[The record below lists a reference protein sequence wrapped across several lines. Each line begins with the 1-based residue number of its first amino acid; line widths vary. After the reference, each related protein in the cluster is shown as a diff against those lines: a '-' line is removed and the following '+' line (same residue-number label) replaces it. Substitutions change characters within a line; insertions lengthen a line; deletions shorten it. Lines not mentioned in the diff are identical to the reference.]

1 MDLSSLEIFRAVA
14 HEASVT
20 RAAQQLQRAQSNVT
34 TRIRQLEEDLG
45 VELFLRDGKR
55 MSLTERGSEF
65 LAYAEQLLALADE
78 ARQSMHPAEPGG
90 RLRLG
95 SMEST
100 AASRLPALLASYH
113 KACPRVALE
122 VSTGTSR
129 ALFDGV
135 RARRLDCA
143 LVAAGPGW
151 AGELDGSGLRGEPLF
166 REELLMILPAEHPPV
181 HDVAE
186 VRGRL
191 RPWLHLPATGRRQ
204 PGHAADG
211 AGSRLLPCDP
221 RLRRRRRLCWRA
233 AALGAATAR
242 HTAAAQPAPC
252 RSRHLAG
259 LARRLRDRRLR
270 TLARPAGPGRRL
282 SGQGRT
288 QRPGSGPTPSHQN
301 NSEPRSCP

>member
-151 AGELDGSGLRGEPLF
+151 AGELDGSGLRGEPMF

-186 VRGRL
+186 VR
-191 RPWLHLPATGRRQ
+191 
-204 PGHAADG
+204 
-211 AGSRLLPCDP
+211 
-221 RLRRRRRLCWRA
+221 
-233 AALGAATAR
+233 
-242 HTAAAQPAPC
+242 
-252 RSRHLAG
+252 
-259 LARRLRDRRLR
+259 LR
-270 TLARPAGPGRRL
+270 TLAGFARGCTYRQLAEDSLGTPLTVQEVGSYHAILACVAAGACVGVL
-282 SGQGRT
+282 
-288 QRPGSGPTPSHQN
+288 
-301 NSEPRSCP
+301 PRSVLQLLGTPPLRSLPLAEVDTWLVWREGYATAAFERWRGVLGQAGD

>member
-1 MDLSSLEIFRAVA
+1 MDLSSLEIFRAVV

-186 VRGRL
+186 VR
-191 RPWLHLPATGRRQ
+191 
-204 PGHAADG
+204 
-211 AGSRLLPCDP
+211 
-221 RLRRRRRLCWRA
+221 
-233 AALGAATAR
+233 
-242 HTAAAQPAPC
+242 
-252 RSRHLAG
+252 
-259 LARRLRDRRLR
+259 LR
-270 TLARPAGPGRRL
+270 TLAGFARGCTYRQLAEDSLGTPLTVQEVGSYHAILACVAAGACVGVL
-282 SGQGRT
+282 
-288 QRPGSGPTPSHQN
+288 
-301 NSEPRSCP
+301 PRSVLQLLGTPPLRSLPLAEVDTWLVWREGYATAAFERWRGVLGQAGD

>member
-143 LVAAGPGW
+143 LVAARPGGGG
-151 AGELDGSGLRGEPLF
+151 ALPGSRQRGEPLF

-186 VRGRL
+186 VR
-191 RPWLHLPATGRRQ
+191 
-204 PGHAADG
+204 
-211 AGSRLLPCDP
+211 
-221 RLRRRRRLCWRA
+221 
-233 AALGAATAR
+233 
-242 HTAAAQPAPC
+242 
-252 RSRHLAG
+252 
-259 LARRLRDRRLR
+259 LR
-270 TLARPAGPGRRL
+270 TLAGFARGCTYRQLAEDSLGTPLTVQEVGSYHAILACVAAGACVGVL
-282 SGQGRT
+282 
-288 QRPGSGPTPSHQN
+288 
-301 NSEPRSCP
+301 PRSVLQLLGTPPLRSLPLAEVDTWLVWREGYATAAFERWRGVLGQAGD

>member
-20 RAAQQLQRAQSNVT
+20 RAAQRLQRAQSNVT

-122 VSTGTSR
+122 VSTGASR

-186 VRGRL
+186 VR
-191 RPWLHLPATGRRQ
+191 
-204 PGHAADG
+204 
-211 AGSRLLPCDP
+211 
-221 RLRRRRRLCWRA
+221 
-233 AALGAATAR
+233 
-242 HTAAAQPAPC
+242 
-252 RSRHLAG
+252 
-259 LARRLRDRRLR
+259 LR
-270 TLARPAGPGRRL
+270 TLAGFARGCTYRQLAEDSLGTPLTVQEVGSYHAILACVAAGACVGVL
-282 SGQGRT
+282 
-288 QRPGSGPTPSHQN
+288 
-301 NSEPRSCP
+301 PRSVLQLLGTPPLRSLPLAEVDTWLVWREGYATAAFERWRGVLGQAGD

>member
-186 VRGRL
+186 VR
-191 RPWLHLPATGRRQ
+191 
-204 PGHAADG
+204 
-211 AGSRLLPCDP
+211 
-221 RLRRRRRLCWRA
+221 
-233 AALGAATAR
+233 
-242 HTAAAQPAPC
+242 
-252 RSRHLAG
+252 
-259 LARRLRDRRLR
+259 LR
-270 TLARPAGPGRRL
+270 TLAGFARGCTYRQLAEDSLATPLTVQEVGSYHAILACVAAGACVGVL
-282 SGQGRT
+282 
-288 QRPGSGPTPSHQN
+288 
-301 NSEPRSCP
+301 PRSVLQLLGTPPLRSLPLAEVDTWLVWREGYATAAFERWRGVLGQAGD

>member
-45 VELFLRDGKR
+45 VELFLRNGKR

-78 ARQSMHPAEPGG
+78 ARQSMHPTEPGG

-186 VRGRL
+186 VR
-191 RPWLHLPATGRRQ
+191 
-204 PGHAADG
+204 
-211 AGSRLLPCDP
+211 
-221 RLRRRRRLCWRA
+221 
-233 AALGAATAR
+233 
-242 HTAAAQPAPC
+242 
-252 RSRHLAG
+252 
-259 LARRLRDRRLR
+259 LR
-270 TLARPAGPGRRL
+270 TLAGFARGCTYRQLAEDSLGTPLTVQEVGSYHAILACVAAGACVGVL
-282 SGQGRT
+282 
-288 QRPGSGPTPSHQN
+288 
-301 NSEPRSCP
+301 PRSVLQLLGTPPLRSLPLAEVDTWLVWREGYATAAFERWRGVLGQAGD

>member
-186 VRGRL
+186 VR
-191 RPWLHLPATGRRQ
+191 
-204 PGHAADG
+204 
-211 AGSRLLPCDP
+211 
-221 RLRRRRRLCWRA
+221 
-233 AALGAATAR
+233 
-242 HTAAAQPAPC
+242 
-252 RSRHLAG
+252 
-259 LARRLRDRRLR
+259 LR
-270 TLARPAGPGRRL
+270 TLAGFARGCTYRQLAEDSLGTPLTVQEVGSYHAILACVAAGACVGVL
-282 SGQGRT
+282 
-288 QRPGSGPTPSHQN
+288 
-301 NSEPRSCP
+301 PRSVLQLLGTPPLRSLPLVEVDTWLVWREGYATAAFERWRGVLGQAGD

>member
-55 MSLTERGSEF
+55 MSLTDRGSEF

-186 VRGRL
+186 VR
-191 RPWLHLPATGRRQ
+191 
-204 PGHAADG
+204 
-211 AGSRLLPCDP
+211 
-221 RLRRRRRLCWRA
+221 
-233 AALGAATAR
+233 
-242 HTAAAQPAPC
+242 
-252 RSRHLAG
+252 
-259 LARRLRDRRLR
+259 LR
-270 TLARPAGPGRRL
+270 TLAGFARGCTYRQLAEDSLGTPLTVQEVGSYHAILACVAAGACVGVL
-282 SGQGRT
+282 
-288 QRPGSGPTPSHQN
+288 
-301 NSEPRSCP
+301 PRSVLQLLGTPPLRSLPLAEVDTWLVWRDGYATAAFERWRGVLGQAGD

>member
-55 MSLTERGSEF
+55 IRLTERGSEF

-186 VRGRL
+186 VR
-191 RPWLHLPATGRRQ
+191 
-204 PGHAADG
+204 
-211 AGSRLLPCDP
+211 
-221 RLRRRRRLCWRA
+221 
-233 AALGAATAR
+233 
-242 HTAAAQPAPC
+242 
-252 RSRHLAG
+252 
-259 LARRLRDRRLR
+259 LR
-270 TLARPAGPGRRL
+270 TLAGFARGCTYRQLAEDSLGTPLTVQEVGSYHAILACVAAGACVGVL
-282 SGQGRT
+282 
-288 QRPGSGPTPSHQN
+288 
-301 NSEPRSCP
+301 PRSVLQLLGTPPLRSLPLAEVDTWLVWREGYATAAFERWRGLLGQAGD

>member
-1 MDLSSLEIFRAVA
+1 MTDNLLSISIFRAVA

-20 RAAQQLQRAQSNVT
+20 RAAQRLQRAQSNVT

-122 VSTGTSR
+122 VSTGTSH

-186 VRGRL
+186 VR
-191 RPWLHLPATGRRQ
+191 
-204 PGHAADG
+204 
-211 AGSRLLPCDP
+211 
-221 RLRRRRRLCWRA
+221 
-233 AALGAATAR
+233 
-242 HTAAAQPAPC
+242 
-252 RSRHLAG
+252 
-259 LARRLRDRRLR
+259 LR
-270 TLARPAGPGRRL
+270 TLAGFARGCTYRQLAEDSLGTPLTVQEVGSYHAILACVAAGACVGVL
-282 SGQGRT
+282 
-288 QRPGSGPTPSHQN
+288 
-301 NSEPRSCP
+301 PRSVLQLLGTPPLRSLPLAEVDTWLVWREGYATAAFERWRGVLGQAGD

>member
-20 RAAQQLQRAQSNVT
+20 RAAQRLQRAQSNVT

-78 ARQSMHPAEPGG
+78 ARQSMHPTEPGG

-143 LVAAGPGW
+143 LVAARPGW

-186 VRGRL
+186 VR
-191 RPWLHLPATGRRQ
+191 
-204 PGHAADG
+204 
-211 AGSRLLPCDP
+211 
-221 RLRRRRRLCWRA
+221 
-233 AALGAATAR
+233 
-242 HTAAAQPAPC
+242 
-252 RSRHLAG
+252 
-259 LARRLRDRRLR
+259 LR
-270 TLARPAGPGRRL
+270 TLAGFARGCTYRQLAEDSLGTPLTVQEVGSYHAILACVAAGACVGVL
-282 SGQGRT
+282 
-288 QRPGSGPTPSHQN
+288 
-301 NSEPRSCP
+301 PRSVLQLLGTPPLRSLPLAEVDTWLVWREGYATAAFERWRGVLGQAGD

>member
-20 RAAQQLQRAQSNVT
+20 RAAQRLQRAQSNVT

-143 LVAAGPGW
+143 LVAAGPYW

-186 VRGRL
+186 VR
-191 RPWLHLPATGRRQ
+191 
-204 PGHAADG
+204 
-211 AGSRLLPCDP
+211 
-221 RLRRRRRLCWRA
+221 
-233 AALGAATAR
+233 
-242 HTAAAQPAPC
+242 
-252 RSRHLAG
+252 
-259 LARRLRDRRLR
+259 LR
-270 TLARPAGPGRRL
+270 TLAGFARGCTYRQLAEDSLGTPLTVQEVGSYHAILACVAAGACVGVL
-282 SGQGRT
+282 
-288 QRPGSGPTPSHQN
+288 
-301 NSEPRSCP
+301 PRSVLQLLGTPPLRSLPLAEVDTWLVWREGYATAAFERWRGVLGQAGD

>member
-45 VELFLRDGKR
+45 GELFLRDGKR

-186 VRGRL
+186 VR
-191 RPWLHLPATGRRQ
+191 
-204 PGHAADG
+204 
-211 AGSRLLPCDP
+211 
-221 RLRRRRRLCWRA
+221 
-233 AALGAATAR
+233 
-242 HTAAAQPAPC
+242 
-252 RSRHLAG
+252 
-259 LARRLRDRRLR
+259 LR
-270 TLARPAGPGRRL
+270 TLAGFARGCTYRQLAEDSLGTPLTVQEVGSYHAILACVAAGACVGVL
-282 SGQGRT
+282 
-288 QRPGSGPTPSHQN
+288 
-301 NSEPRSCP
+301 PRSVLQLLGTPPLRSLPLAEVDTWLVWREGYATAAFERWRGVLGQAGG

>member
-20 RAAQQLQRAQSNVT
+20 RAAQWLQRAQSNVT

-122 VSTGTSR
+122 VSTGTSH

-186 VRGRL
+186 VR
-191 RPWLHLPATGRRQ
+191 
-204 PGHAADG
+204 
-211 AGSRLLPCDP
+211 
-221 RLRRRRRLCWRA
+221 
-233 AALGAATAR
+233 
-242 HTAAAQPAPC
+242 
-252 RSRHLAG
+252 
-259 LARRLRDRRLR
+259 LR
-270 TLARPAGPGRRL
+270 TLAGFARGCTYRQLAEDSLGTPLTVQEVGSYHAILACVAAGACVGVL
-282 SGQGRT
+282 
-288 QRPGSGPTPSHQN
+288 
-301 NSEPRSCP
+301 PRSVLQLLGTPPLRSLPLAEVDTWLVWREGYATAAFERWRGVLGQAGD

>member
-14 HEASVT
+14 REASVT

-166 REELLMILPAEHPPV
+166 REDLLMILPAEHPPV

-186 VRGRL
+186 VR
-191 RPWLHLPATGRRQ
+191 
-204 PGHAADG
+204 
-211 AGSRLLPCDP
+211 
-221 RLRRRRRLCWRA
+221 
-233 AALGAATAR
+233 
-242 HTAAAQPAPC
+242 
-252 RSRHLAG
+252 
-259 LARRLRDRRLR
+259 LR
-270 TLARPAGPGRRL
+270 TLAGFARGCTYRQLAEDSLGTPLTVQEVGSYHAILACVAAGACVGVL
-282 SGQGRT
+282 
-288 QRPGSGPTPSHQN
+288 
-301 NSEPRSCP
+301 PRSVLQLLGTPPLRSLPLAEVDTWLVWREGYATAAFERWRGVLGQAGD

>member
-1 MDLSSLEIFRAVA
+1 EIFRAVA

-186 VRGRL
+186 VR
-191 RPWLHLPATGRRQ
+191 
-204 PGHAADG
+204 
-211 AGSRLLPCDP
+211 
-221 RLRRRRRLCWRA
+221 
-233 AALGAATAR
+233 
-242 HTAAAQPAPC
+242 
-252 RSRHLAG
+252 
-259 LARRLRDRRLR
+259 LR
-270 TLARPAGPGRRL
+270 TLAGFARGCTYRQLAEDSLGTPLTVQEVGSYHAILACVAAGACVGVL
-282 SGQGRT
+282 
-288 QRPGSGPTPSHQN
+288 
-301 NSEPRSCP
+301 PRSVLQLLGTPPLRSLPLAEVDTWLVWREGYATAAFERWRGLLGQAGD

>member
-186 VRGRL
+186 VR
-191 RPWLHLPATGRRQ
+191 
-204 PGHAADG
+204 
-211 AGSRLLPCDP
+211 
-221 RLRRRRRLCWRA
+221 
-233 AALGAATAR
+233 
-242 HTAAAQPAPC
+242 
-252 RSRHLAG
+252 
-259 LARRLRDRRLR
+259 LR
-270 TLARPAGPGRRL
+270 TLAGFARGCTYRQLAEDSLGTPLTVQEVGSYHAILACVAAGACVGVL
-282 SGQGRT
+282 
-288 QRPGSGPTPSHQN
+288 
-301 NSEPRSCP
+301 PRSVLQLLGTPPLRNLPLAEVDTWLVWREGYATAAFERWRGLLGQAGD

>member
-20 RAAQQLQRAQSNVT
+20 RAAQRLQRAQSNVT

-186 VRGRL
+186 VR
-191 RPWLHLPATGRRQ
+191 
-204 PGHAADG
+204 
-211 AGSRLLPCDP
+211 
-221 RLRRRRRLCWRA
+221 
-233 AALGAATAR
+233 
-242 HTAAAQPAPC
+242 
-252 RSRHLAG
+252 
-259 LARRLRDRRLR
+259 LR
-270 TLARPAGPGRRL
+270 TLAGFARGCTYRQLAEDSLGTPLTVQEVGSYHAILACVAAGACVGVL
-282 SGQGRT
+282 
-288 QRPGSGPTPSHQN
+288 
-301 NSEPRSCP
+301 PRSVLQLLGTPPLRSLPLAEVDTWLVWREGYATAAFERWRGLLSQAGD

>member
-1 MDLSSLEIFRAVA
+1 MNLSSLEIFRAVA

-186 VRGRL
+186 VR
-191 RPWLHLPATGRRQ
+191 
-204 PGHAADG
+204 
-211 AGSRLLPCDP
+211 
-221 RLRRRRRLCWRA
+221 
-233 AALGAATAR
+233 
-242 HTAAAQPAPC
+242 
-252 RSRHLAG
+252 
-259 LARRLRDRRLR
+259 LR
-270 TLARPAGPGRRL
+270 TLAGFARGCTYRQLAEDSLGTPLTVQEVGSYHAILACVAAGACVGVL
-282 SGQGRT
+282 
-288 QRPGSGPTPSHQN
+288 
-301 NSEPRSCP
+301 PRSVLQLLGTPPLRSLPLAEVDTWLVWREGYATAAFERWRGLLGQAGD

>member
-186 VRGRL
+186 VR
-191 RPWLHLPATGRRQ
+191 
-204 PGHAADG
+204 
-211 AGSRLLPCDP
+211 
-221 RLRRRRRLCWRA
+221 
-233 AALGAATAR
+233 
-242 HTAAAQPAPC
+242 
-252 RSRHLAG
+252 
-259 LARRLRDRRLR
+259 LR
-270 TLARPAGPGRRL
+270 TLAGFARGCTYRQLAEDSLGTPLTVQEVGSYHAILACVAAGACGGVL
-282 SGQGRT
+282 
-288 QRPGSGPTPSHQN
+288 
-301 NSEPRSCP
+301 PRSVLQLLGTPPLRSLPLAEVDTWLVWREGYATAAFERWRGVLGQAGD

>member
-20 RAAQQLQRAQSNVT
+20 RAAQRLQRAQSNVT

-186 VRGRL
+186 VR
-191 RPWLHLPATGRRQ
+191 
-204 PGHAADG
+204 
-211 AGSRLLPCDP
+211 
-221 RLRRRRRLCWRA
+221 
-233 AALGAATAR
+233 
-242 HTAAAQPAPC
+242 
-252 RSRHLAG
+252 
-259 LARRLRDRRLR
+259 LR
-270 TLARPAGPGRRL
+270 TLAGFARGCTYRQLAEDSLGTPLTVQEVGSYHAILACVAAGACVGVL
-282 SGQGRT
+282 
-288 QRPGSGPTPSHQN
+288 
-301 NSEPRSCP
+301 PRSVLQLLGTPPLRSLPLAEVDTWLVWREGYATAAFERWRGLLGQAGD

>member
-65 LAYAEQLLALADE
+65 LAYTEQLLALADE

-186 VRGRL
+186 VR
-191 RPWLHLPATGRRQ
+191 
-204 PGHAADG
+204 
-211 AGSRLLPCDP
+211 
-221 RLRRRRRLCWRA
+221 
-233 AALGAATAR
+233 
-242 HTAAAQPAPC
+242 
-252 RSRHLAG
+252 
-259 LARRLRDRRLR
+259 LR
-270 TLARPAGPGRRL
+270 TLAGFARGCTYRQLAEDSLGTPLTVQEVGSYHAILACVAAGACVGVL
-282 SGQGRT
+282 
-288 QRPGSGPTPSHQN
+288 
-301 NSEPRSCP
+301 PRSVLQLLGTPPLRSLPLAEVDTWLVWREGYATAAFERWRGLLGQAGD

>member
-186 VRGRL
+186 VR
-191 RPWLHLPATGRRQ
+191 
-204 PGHAADG
+204 
-211 AGSRLLPCDP
+211 
-221 RLRRRRRLCWRA
+221 
-233 AALGAATAR
+233 
-242 HTAAAQPAPC
+242 
-252 RSRHLAG
+252 
-259 LARRLRDRRLR
+259 LR
-270 TLARPAGPGRRL
+270 TLAGFARGCTYRQLAEDSLGTPLTVQEVGSYHAILACVAAGACVGVL
-282 SGQGRT
+282 
-288 QRPGSGPTPSHQN
+288 
-301 NSEPRSCP
+301 PRSVLQLLGTPPLRSLPLAEVDTWLVWREGYATAAFERWRGVQGQAGD

>member
-135 RARRLDCA
+135 RARRLDCGR
-143 LVAAGPGW
+143 VAAGPGW

-186 VRGRL
+186 VR
-191 RPWLHLPATGRRQ
+191 
-204 PGHAADG
+204 
-211 AGSRLLPCDP
+211 
-221 RLRRRRRLCWRA
+221 
-233 AALGAATAR
+233 
-242 HTAAAQPAPC
+242 
-252 RSRHLAG
+252 
-259 LARRLRDRRLR
+259 LR
-270 TLARPAGPGRRL
+270 TLAGFARGCTYRQLAEDSLGTPLTVQEVGSYHAILACVAAGACVGVL
-282 SGQGRT
+282 
-288 QRPGSGPTPSHQN
+288 
-301 NSEPRSCP
+301 PRSVLQLLGTPPLRSLPLTEVDTWLVWREGYATAAFERWRGLLGQAGD

>member
-166 REELLMILPAEHPPV
+166 REDLLMILPAEHPPV

-186 VRGRL
+186 VR
-191 RPWLHLPATGRRQ
+191 
-204 PGHAADG
+204 
-211 AGSRLLPCDP
+211 
-221 RLRRRRRLCWRA
+221 
-233 AALGAATAR
+233 
-242 HTAAAQPAPC
+242 
-252 RSRHLAG
+252 
-259 LARRLRDRRLR
+259 LR
-270 TLARPAGPGRRL
+270 TLAGFARGCTYRQLAEDSLGAPLTVQEVGSYHAILACVAAGACVGVL
-282 SGQGRT
+282 
-288 QRPGSGPTPSHQN
+288 
-301 NSEPRSCP
+301 PRSVLQLLGTPPLRSLPLAEVDTWLVWREGYATAAFERWRGVLGQAGD

>member
-1 MDLSSLEIFRAVA
+1 MDGPFLLEIFRAVA

-186 VRGRL
+186 VR
-191 RPWLHLPATGRRQ
+191 
-204 PGHAADG
+204 
-211 AGSRLLPCDP
+211 
-221 RLRRRRRLCWRA
+221 
-233 AALGAATAR
+233 
-242 HTAAAQPAPC
+242 
-252 RSRHLAG
+252 
-259 LARRLRDRRLR
+259 LR
-270 TLARPAGPGRRL
+270 TLAGFARGCTYRQLAEDSLGTPLTVQEVGSYHAILACVAAGACVGVL
-282 SGQGRT
+282 
-288 QRPGSGPTPSHQN
+288 
-301 NSEPRSCP
+301 PRSVLQLLGTPPLRSLPLAEVDTWLVWREGYATAAFERWRGVLGQAGD

>member
-14 HEASVT
+14 HGASVT

-78 ARQSMHPAEPGG
+78 ARQSMHPTEPGG

-186 VRGRL
+186 VR
-191 RPWLHLPATGRRQ
+191 
-204 PGHAADG
+204 
-211 AGSRLLPCDP
+211 
-221 RLRRRRRLCWRA
+221 
-233 AALGAATAR
+233 
-242 HTAAAQPAPC
+242 
-252 RSRHLAG
+252 
-259 LARRLRDRRLR
+259 LR
-270 TLARPAGPGRRL
+270 TLAGFARGCTYRQLAEDSLGTPLTVQEVGSYHAILACVAAGACVGVL
-282 SGQGRT
+282 
-288 QRPGSGPTPSHQN
+288 
-301 NSEPRSCP
+301 PRSVLQLLGTPPLRSLPLAEVDTWLVWREGYATAAFERWRGVLGQAGD

>member
-20 RAAQQLQRAQSNVT
+20 RAAQRLQRAQSNVT

-151 AGELDGSGLRGEPLF
+151 AGERAGRGLRGAPLF
-166 REELLMILPAEHPPV
+166 REELLMSLPAEHPPG

-186 VRGRL
+186 VR
-191 RPWLHLPATGRRQ
+191 
-204 PGHAADG
+204 
-211 AGSRLLPCDP
+211 
-221 RLRRRRRLCWRA
+221 
-233 AALGAATAR
+233 
-242 HTAAAQPAPC
+242 
-252 RSRHLAG
+252 
-259 LARRLRDRRLR
+259 LR
-270 TLARPAGPGRRL
+270 TLAGFARGCTYRQLAEDSLGTPRTGQEVGSYHAILACVAAGACVGVL
-282 SGQGRT
+282 
-288 QRPGSGPTPSHQN
+288 
-301 NSEPRSCP
+301 PRSVLQLLGTPPLRSLPLAEVDTWLVWREGYATAAFERWRGVLGQAGD

>member
-129 ALFDGV
+129 ALFDGG

-143 LVAAGPGW
+143 LGAAGPGW

-186 VRGRL
+186 VR
-191 RPWLHLPATGRRQ
+191 
-204 PGHAADG
+204 
-211 AGSRLLPCDP
+211 
-221 RLRRRRRLCWRA
+221 
-233 AALGAATAR
+233 
-242 HTAAAQPAPC
+242 
-252 RSRHLAG
+252 
-259 LARRLRDRRLR
+259 LR
-270 TLARPAGPGRRL
+270 TLAGFARGCTYRQLAEDSLGTPLTVQEVGSYHAILACVAAGACVGVL
-282 SGQGRT
+282 
-288 QRPGSGPTPSHQN
+288 
-301 NSEPRSCP
+301 PRSVLQLLGTPPLRSLPLAEVDTWLVWREGYATAAFERWRGVLGQAGD

>member
-1 MDLSSLEIFRAVA
+1 DLSSLEIFRAVA

-20 RAAQQLQRAQSNVT
+20 RAAQRLQRAQSNVT

-100 AASRLPALLASYH
+100 AANRLPALLASYH

-166 REELLMILPAEHPPV
+166 REDLLMILPAEHPPV

-186 VRGRL
+186 VR
-191 RPWLHLPATGRRQ
+191 
-204 PGHAADG
+204 
-211 AGSRLLPCDP
+211 
-221 RLRRRRRLCWRA
+221 
-233 AALGAATAR
+233 
-242 HTAAAQPAPC
+242 
-252 RSRHLAG
+252 
-259 LARRLRDRRLR
+259 LR
-270 TLARPAGPGRRL
+270 TLAGFARGCTYRQLAEDSLGTPLTVQEVGSYHAILACVAAGACVGVL
-282 SGQGRT
+282 
-288 QRPGSGPTPSHQN
+288 
-301 NSEPRSCP
+301 PRSVLQLLGTPPLRSLPLAEVDTWLVWREGYATAAFERWRGVLGQAGD

>member
-186 VRGRL
+186 VR
-191 RPWLHLPATGRRQ
+191 
-204 PGHAADG
+204 
-211 AGSRLLPCDP
+211 
-221 RLRRRRRLCWRA
+221 
-233 AALGAATAR
+233 
-242 HTAAAQPAPC
+242 
-252 RSRHLAG
+252 
-259 LARRLRDRRLR
+259 LR
-270 TLARPAGPGRRL
+270 TLAGFARGCTYRQLAEDSLGTPLTVQEVGSYHAILACVAAGACVGVLPRSVLQLLGTPPLRRL
-282 SGQGRT
+282 PLAEVDTWLVWREGYATAAFERWRGVLGQAGD
-288 QRPGSGPTPSHQN
+288 
-301 NSEPRSCP
+301 

>member
-20 RAAQQLQRAQSNVT
+20 RAAQRLQRAQSNVT

-113 KACPRVALE
+113 KVCPRVALE

-186 VRGRL
+186 VR
-191 RPWLHLPATGRRQ
+191 
-204 PGHAADG
+204 
-211 AGSRLLPCDP
+211 
-221 RLRRRRRLCWRA
+221 
-233 AALGAATAR
+233 
-242 HTAAAQPAPC
+242 
-252 RSRHLAG
+252 
-259 LARRLRDRRLR
+259 LR
-270 TLARPAGPGRRL
+270 TLAGFARGCTYRQLAEDSLGTPLTVQEVGSYHAILACVAAGACVGVL
-282 SGQGRT
+282 
-288 QRPGSGPTPSHQN
+288 
-301 NSEPRSCP
+301 PRSVLQLLGTPPLRSLPLAEVDTWLVWREGYATAAFERWRGLLGQSGD

>member
-1 MDLSSLEIFRAVA
+1 SSLEIFRAVA

-186 VRGRL
+186 VR
-191 RPWLHLPATGRRQ
+191 
-204 PGHAADG
+204 
-211 AGSRLLPCDP
+211 
-221 RLRRRRRLCWRA
+221 
-233 AALGAATAR
+233 
-242 HTAAAQPAPC
+242 
-252 RSRHLAG
+252 
-259 LARRLRDRRLR
+259 LR
-270 TLARPAGPGRRL
+270 TLAGFARGCTYRQLAEDSLGTPLTVQEVGSYHAILACVAAGACVGVL
-282 SGQGRT
+282 
-288 QRPGSGPTPSHQN
+288 
-301 NSEPRSCP
+301 PRSVLQLLGTPPLRSLPLAEVDTWLVWREGYATAAFERWRGLLGQAGD

>member
-65 LAYAEQLLALADE
+65 LAYTEQLLALADE

-143 LVAAGPGW
+143 LVAAGPGG

-181 HDVAE
+181 HDIAE
-186 VRGRL
+186 V
-191 RPWLHLPATGRRQ
+191 
-204 PGHAADG
+204 
-211 AGSRLLPCDP
+211 
-221 RLRRRRRLCWRA
+221 
-233 AALGAATAR
+233 
-242 HTAAAQPAPC
+242 
-252 RSRHLAG
+252 
-259 LARRLRDRRLR
+259 RLR
-270 TLARPAGPGRRL
+270 TLAGFARGCTYRQLAEDSLGTPLTVQEVGSYHAILACVAAGACVGVL
-282 SGQGRT
+282 
-288 QRPGSGPTPSHQN
+288 
-301 NSEPRSCP
+301 PRSVLQLLGTPPLRSLPLAEVDTWLVWREGYATAAFERWRGLLGQAGD

>member
-186 VRGRL
+186 VR
-191 RPWLHLPATGRRQ
+191 
-204 PGHAADG
+204 
-211 AGSRLLPCDP
+211 
-221 RLRRRRRLCWRA
+221 
-233 AALGAATAR
+233 
-242 HTAAAQPAPC
+242 
-252 RSRHLAG
+252 
-259 LARRLRDRRLR
+259 LR
-270 TLARPAGPGRRL
+270 TLAGFARGCTYRQLAEDSLGTPLTVQEVGSYHAILACVAAGACAGVL
-282 SGQGRT
+282 
-288 QRPGSGPTPSHQN
+288 
-301 NSEPRSCP
+301 PRSVLQLLGTPPLRSLPLAEVDTWLVWREGYATAAFERWRGVLGQAGD